1 MAQAETARIE
11 HISLIAP
18 DDEIV
23 RLIQNSSQ
31 FRCDLLELN
40 TRGKKKL
47 RFLISAVMGSVG
59 KPEYADELAA
69 SVLELAFNALKA
81 NYAHAIVL
89 DFMKPLF
96 DDRSEKFM
104 DQNAFFSDR
113 VLQRTYMGLVNSKNV
128 IDKVREVLRL
138 EKKVFDIHEK
148 AGKQGREITE
158 AEKEAIEGHLLAFA
172 GIIKVKVRS
181 TLRFVKVPS
190 KVVIDVINDAPI
202 SETGMERIRQ
212 KRLNFRKYYDE
223 NRVEDFYTENLDES
237 ESAGFGSA
245 MIDSR
250 LLQWGYKPE
259 QHFKV
264 LSLNNKTCASL
275 TLTF

>member
-1 MAQAETARIE
+1 MPQTEAQRIE
-11 HISLIAP
+11 ILSLVAP
-18 DDEIV
+18 DEEIARLV
-23 RLIQNSSQ
+23 RHSSQ

-47 RFLISAVMGSVG
+47 RFLISEVMGSVG
-59 KPEYADELAA
+59 KPDYADDLSA

-96 DDRSEKFM
+96 DDRSEKFL

-113 VLQRTYMGLVNSKNV
+113 VLQRTYMGLVNSRNV
-128 IDKVREVLRL
+128 NDKVREVLRL

-148 AGKQGREITE
+148 AAKQAREINE
-158 AEKEAIEGHLLAFA
+158 GEKSAIEGHLAAFA
-172 GIIKVKVRS
+172 QIIRVKVKS
-181 TLRFVKVPS
+181 TLRFVKTPT

-202 SETGMERIRQ
+202 SDHGMERIRQ
-212 KRLNFRKYYDE
+212 KRLNFRKYHEE
-223 NRVEDFYTENLDES
+223 NRVEQFYVDNLDES

-250 LLQWGYKPE
+250 LLQWGYPPD